1 MSAPAGLGT
10 YVYPCLAGWEG
21 DGATYTDTEE
31 CAVLSGAGACVNG
44 ATFDE
49 SCSDS
54 AIAVAAYM
62 YMCNCADGY
71 EGTNG
76 GTDTDDCSPHPCKDH
91 DGMNAHC
98 IYSTDGGVVAVDA
111 NLCGCPMG

>member
-49 SCSDS
+49 SCSES

-76 GTDTDDCSPHPCKDH
+76 GTDTDDCSPHPAK
-91 DGMNAHC
+91 
-98 IYSTDGGVVAVDA
+98 TTTV
-111 NLCGCPMG
+111 